1 MFAHRLV
8 ASGIG
13 GQTVDELNNTMTVD
27 EFYDWLAYHTIEPLG
42 TDNLNAARELQLLM
56 QINSRKGASVPT
68 VEKIKLGN
76 PPKPPASPDQI
87 AAKLEMLK

>member
-1 MFAHRLV
+1 MFAYRLV

-13 GQTVDELNNTMTVD
+13 GQTVGELNNTMTVD
-27 EFYDWLAYHTIEPLG
+27 EFYDWLAYHSIEPLG

-56 QINSRKGASVPT
+56 QINSKKGASIPP

-76 PPKPPASPDQI
+76 PPKSPASPDQI